1 MNYEGIN
8 KLASIMQN
16 RMQLSSKQSIVLD
29 FGTIQNN
36 YDLLLDSFPIPIPV
50 SDYMICRQLSYNPK
64 EPLTMTVWQ
73 QEGGRGGQTLDDWNE
88 GKKATKGPDIDG
100 WKYEDWTERAW
111 NGREDEKELHKPPDT
126 IPDHGHS
133 KKGEHDH
140 SKDADGKHYHDVYLP
155 LKMDCLKPKDRV
167 LVAWVMSPEG
177 GDVGANA
184 VVIDKVLPAETVV
197 KYGYGN

>member
-36 YDLLLDSFPIPIPV
+36 YDLLLDSFPMPIPV

-73 QEGGRGGQTLDDWNE
+73 QETGRGGQTLSDWNE

-133 KKGEHDH
+133 TKGEHNH
-140 SKDADGKHYHDVYLP
+140 GKDPDGKHYHDIYLP
-155 LKMDCLKPKDRV
+155 LKMDCLKPQDRV
-167 LVAWVMSPEG
+167 LVAWVMSPDG

-197 KYGYGN
+197 KYGYGS